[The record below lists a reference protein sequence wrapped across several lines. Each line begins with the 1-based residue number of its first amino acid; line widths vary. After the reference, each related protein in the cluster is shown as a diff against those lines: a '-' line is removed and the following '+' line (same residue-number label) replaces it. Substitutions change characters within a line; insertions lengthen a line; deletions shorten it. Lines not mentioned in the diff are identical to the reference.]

1 MRRKFKFIVQITVI
15 AILIVIIVV
24 VWSSRLRKQKSKE
37 NKFAIDLYDD
47 EYDENERLKSMMAK
61 DMDRHAAFKHLN
73 MIGMPEKTRK
83 VPPKPPVPEIFIQNN
98 PPIVLSDQMSDST
111 IEDNFFKYL
120 EAKDV
125 ICKDDQRVGYQH
137 DGGYNVC
144 LSPPMKLKKPCVVF
158 SFGIGDNWLFDDAVS
173 KIYKCKVYSFDPTIN
188 LPDHNRSALI
198 KFQNQ
203 GLGKKNEINKRGWK
217 MKTLGRHLQD
227 EGYHNRKIDYVKFDI
242 EYNEWAVLQ
251 AIFEEGSLESVKQLG
266 FEIHINEYFRIHKLN
281 FRTTKEDFIFMY
293 KTLEILKK
301 LNFRK
306 FNYRLNPFGEYKSKV
321 TGKTRSHS
329 YELFYINMNLVPSN
343 YTVKVKYSKPR
354 NFA

>member
-1 MRRKFKFIVQITVI
+1 
-15 AILIVIIVV
+15 
-24 VWSSRLRKQKSKE
+24 
-37 NKFAIDLYDD
+37 
-47 EYDENERLKSMMAK
+47 
-61 DMDRHAAFKHLN
+61 

-98 PPIVLSDQMSDST
+98 PPIVLSDQ
-111 IEDNFFKYL
+111 IYL

-144 LSPPMKLKKPCVVF
+144 LSPPMKLKKPCV
-158 SFGIGDNWLFDDAVS
+158 
-173 KIYKCKVYSFDPTIN
+173 
-188 LPDHNRSALI
+188 
-198 KFQNQ
+198 
-203 GLGKKNEINKRGWK
+203 
-217 MKTLGRHLQD
+217 
-227 EGYHNRKIDYVKFDI
+227 RKIDYVKFDI

-343 YTVKVKYSKPR
+343 YTVK
-354 NFA
+354 